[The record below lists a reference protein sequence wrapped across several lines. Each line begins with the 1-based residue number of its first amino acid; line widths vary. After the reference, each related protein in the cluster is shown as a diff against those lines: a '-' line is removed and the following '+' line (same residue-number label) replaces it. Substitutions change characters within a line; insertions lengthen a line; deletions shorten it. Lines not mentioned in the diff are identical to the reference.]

1 MAERKRRWGDRKDGY
16 RVRNLDSMH
25 AIAPMIMPN
34 RTDNEAVMTET
45 IDITALNK
53 YLEKK
58 NMNESDFKYTFFHII
73 LAALAK
79 TVVLR
84 PRMNRFY
91 VGPRLFDRKDIIF
104 SFVVKKQ
111 FEDDA
116 HEALALVKVDPD
128 SDVSPIEQIYSKVKK
143 FVFSVRKEDKKD
155 STSDIMDKLV
165 TALPTPVLKFVFN
178 VLRWLDY
185 HGLYPKFLMTEDP
198 YFSTVFVSNLGSIK
212 MKANYH
218 HLANWGTN
226 SFFVIAGEK
235 HLKAFPAEDGGVEW
249 REVIDLGLTIDERI
263 ADGVYFAKSLKIFR
277 KLIQNP
283 ELLEEDI
290 KKAVETE
297 GDKK

>member
-1 MAERKRRWGDRKDGY
+1 MADRKRRWGDRKDGY

-25 AIAPMIMPN
+25 VIAPLIMPN

-58 NMNESDFKYTFFHII
+58 NPEGIDFKYTFFHVI

-91 VGPRLFDRKDIIF
+91 VGPKLFDRKDIVF

-116 HEALALVKVDPD
+116 HEALAIVKIDPD
-128 SDVSPIEQIYSKVKK
+128 SEVSPIEQIYSKVKK
-143 FVFSVRKEDKKD
+143 FVCSVRRENKKD
-155 STSDIMDKLV
+155 STSDIMDTLV
-165 TALPTPVLKFVFN
+165 TKLPSPILRFVFK
-178 VLRWLDY
+178 LLHWLDY
-185 HGLYPKFLMTEDP
+185 HGHYPSFLMTEDP
-198 YFSTVFVSNLGSIK
+198 YFSTAFISNLGSIK

-226 SFFVIAGEK
+226 SFFVIVGEK
-235 HLKAFPAEDGGVEW
+235 HMKAFPTEDGGVEW

-277 KLIQNP
+277 ELIANP
-283 ELLEEDI
+283 ELLEKNIKED
-290 KKAVETE
+290 VET

>member
-1 MAERKRRWGDRKDGY
+1 MAERKHRWGDRKDGY
-16 RVRNLDSMH
+16 LVRDIDSMH
-25 AIAPMIMPN
+25 VIAPMIMPN

-45 IDITALNK
+45 IDITAINK
-53 YLEKK
+53 YLEEK
-58 NMNESDFKYTFFHII
+58 NVDGIDFKYTFFHVI

-91 VGPRLFDRKDIIF
+91 KGPRLYDRKDIIF

-116 HEALALVKVDPD
+116 HEALALVKIDPD
-128 SDVSPIEQIYSKVKK
+128 TGVSPIEQIYSKVKK
-143 FVFSVRKEDKKD
+143 FVFSVRRENKKD

-165 TALPTPVLKFVFN
+165 MALPKPILKFVFK
-178 VLRWLDY
+178 VLGWLDY
-185 HGLYPKFLMTEDP
+185 HGHYPTFLMTEDP
-198 YFSTVFVSNLGSIK
+198 YFSSVFVSNLGSIK

-226 SFFVIAGEK
+226 SFFVIVGEK
-235 HLKAFPAEDGGVEW
+235 HKKAYPTEDGGVEW

-277 KLIQNP
+277 ELIARP
-283 ELLEEDI
+283 ELLELD
-290 KKAVETE
+290 VTTPVDL

>member
-25 AIAPMIMPN
+25 VIAPMIMPN
-34 RTDNEAVMTET
+34 RADNEAVMTET

-58 NMNESDFKYTFFHII
+58 NINESEFKYTFFHVI

-104 SFVVKKQ
+104 SFVVKKK

-116 HEALALVKVDPD
+116 HEALAVVKIDPE
-128 SDVSPIEQIYSKVKK
+128 SDISPIEQIYSKVKK
-143 FVFSVRKEDKKD
+143 FVFSVRKENKKD

-165 TALPTPVLKFVFN
+165 TTIPVPVLKVVFN
-178 VLRWLDY
+178 ILHWLDY
-185 HGLYPKFLMTEDP
+185 HGLYPTFLMSEDP

-226 SFFVIAGEK
+226 SFFVIVGEK
-235 HLKAFPAEDGGVEW
+235 HLKAFPTEDGGVEW

>member
-1 MAERKRRWGDRKDGY
+1 MADRKRRWGDRKDGY
-16 RVRNLDSMH
+16 RVKNLDSMH
-25 AIAPMIMPN
+25 VIAPLIMPN

-58 NMNESDFKYTFFHII
+58 NPEGIDFKYTFFHVI

-91 VGPRLFDRKDIIF
+91 VGPKLFDRKDIVF

-116 HEALALVKVDPD
+116 HEALAIVKIDPD
-128 SDVSPIEQIYSKVKK
+128 SEVSPIEQIYSKVKK
-143 FVFSVRKEDKKD
+143 FVCSVRRENKKD
-155 STSDIMDKLV
+155 STSDIMDTLV
-165 TALPTPVLKFVFN
+165 TKLPSPILRFVFK
-178 VLRWLDY
+178 LLHWLDY
-185 HGLYPKFLMTEDP
+185 HGHYPSFLMTEDP
-198 YFSTVFVSNLGSIK
+198 YFSTAFVSNLGSIK

-226 SFFVIAGEK
+226 SFFVIVGEK
-235 HLKAFPAEDGGVEW
+235 HMKAFPTEDGGVEW

-277 KLIQNP
+277 ELIANP
-283 ELLEEDI
+283 ELLEKNIKED
-290 KKAVETE
+290 VET

>member
-1 MAERKRRWGDRKDGY
+1 MADRKRRWGDRKDGY

-25 AIAPMIMPN
+25 VIAPLIMPN

-58 NMNESDFKYTFFHII
+58 NPEGIDFKYTFFHVI

-91 VGPRLFDRKDIIF
+91 VGPKLFDRKDIVF

-116 HEALALVKVDPD
+116 HEALAIVKIDPD
-128 SDVSPIEQIYSKVKK
+128 SEVSPIEQIYSKVKK
-143 FVFSVRKEDKKD
+143 FVCSVRRENKKD
-155 STSDIMDKLV
+155 STSDIMDTLV
-165 TALPTPVLKFVFN
+165 TKLPSPILRFVFK
-178 VLRWLDY
+178 LLHWLDY
-185 HGLYPKFLMTEDP
+185 HGHYPSFLMTEDP
-198 YFSTVFVSNLGSIK
+198 YFSTAFVTNLGSIK

-226 SFFVIAGEK
+226 SFFVIVGEK
-235 HLKAFPAEDGGVEW
+235 HMKAFPTEDGGVEW

-277 KLIQNP
+277 ELIANP
-283 ELLEEDI
+283 ELLEKNIKED
-290 KKAVETE
+290 VET

>member
-1 MAERKRRWGDRKDGY
+1 MADRKRRWGDRKDGY
-16 RVRNLDSMH
+16 RVKNLDSMH
-25 AIAPMIMPN
+25 VIAPLIMPN

-58 NMNESDFKYTFFHII
+58 NPEGIDFKYTFFHVI

-91 VGPRLFDRKDIIF
+91 VGPKLFDRKDIVF

-116 HEALALVKVDPD
+116 HEALAIVKIDPD
-128 SDVSPIEQIYSKVKK
+128 SEVSPIEQIYSKVKK
-143 FVFSVRKEDKKD
+143 FVCSVRRENKKD
-155 STSDIMDKLV
+155 STSDIMDTLV
-165 TALPTPVLKFVFN
+165 TKLPSPILRFVFK
-178 VLRWLDY
+178 LLHWLDY
-185 HGLYPKFLMTEDP
+185 HGHYPSFLMTEDP
-198 YFSTVFVSNLGSIK
+198 YFSTAFISNLGSIK

-226 SFFVIAGEK
+226 SFFVIVGEK
-235 HLKAFPAEDGGVEW
+235 HMKAFPTEDGGVEW

-277 KLIQNP
+277 ELIANP
-283 ELLEEDI
+283 ELLEKNIKED
-290 KKAVETE
+290 VET

>member
-1 MAERKRRWGDRKDGY
+1 MAEKKRRWGDRKDGY
-16 RVRNLDSMH
+16 LVRDIDSMH
-25 AIAPMIMPN
+25 VIAPMIMPN

-45 IDITALNK
+45 IDITAINK
-53 YLEKK
+53 FLEEK
-58 NMNESDFKYTFFHII
+58 NFDGIDFKYTFFHVI

-79 TVVLR
+79 TIVLR

-91 VGPRLFDRKDIIF
+91 KGPRLYDRKDIIF

-116 HEALALVKVDPD
+116 HEALAVVKIAPD
-128 SDVSPIEQIYSKVKK
+128 TGVSPLEQIYSKVKK
-143 FVFSVRKEDKKD
+143 FVFSVRRENKKD
-155 STSDIMDKLV
+155 TTSDIMDKLV
-165 TALPTPVLKFVFN
+165 MALPKPILKFVFN
-178 VLRWLDY
+178 VLGWLDY
-185 HGLYPKFLMTEDP
+185 HGHYPTFLMTEDP
-198 YFSTVFVSNLGSIK
+198 YFSSVFVSNLGSIK

-226 SFFVIAGEK
+226 SFFVIVGEK
-235 HLKAFPAEDGGVEW
+235 HMKAYPTEDGGVEW

-277 KLIQNP
+277 ELIAHP
-283 ELLEEDI
+283 ELLELDI
-290 KKAVETE
+290 ITPVEL

>member
-1 MAERKRRWGDRKDGY
+1 MADRKRRWGDRKDGY

-25 AIAPMIMPN
+25 VIAPLIMPN

-58 NMNESDFKYTFFHII
+58 NYEGIDFKYTFFHVI
-73 LAALAK
+73 LAARAK

-91 VGPRLFDRKDIIF
+91 VGPKLFDRKDIIF

-116 HEALALVKVDPD
+116 HEALALVKIEPD

-143 FVFSVRKEDKKD
+143 FVCSVRRENKQDK
-155 STSDIMDKLV
+155 TSDIMDALV
-165 TALPTPVLKFVFN
+165 TKLPSPILRFVFK
-178 VLRWLDY
+178 VLHWLDY
-185 HGLYPKFLMTEDP
+185 HGHYPSFLMTEDP
-198 YFSTVFVSNLGSIK
+198 YFSTAFISNLGSIK

-226 SFFVIAGEK
+226 SFFVIVGEK
-235 HLKAFPAEDGGVEW
+235 HKKAFPTEDGGVEW
-249 REVIDLGLTIDERI
+249 KEVIDLGLTIDERI

-277 KLIQNP
+277 ELIANP
-283 ELLEEDI
+283 ELLEKNIKED
-290 KKAVETE
+290 VET

>member
-1 MAERKRRWGDRKDGY
+1 MADRKRRWGDRKDGY

-25 AIAPMIMPN
+25 VIAPLIMPN

-58 NMNESDFKYTFFHII
+58 NYEGIDFKYTFFHVI

-91 VGPRLFDRKDIIF
+91 VGPKLFDRKDIIF

-116 HEALALVKVDPD
+116 HEALALVKIEPD

-143 FVFSVRKEDKKD
+143 FVCSVRRENKQDK
-155 STSDIMDKLV
+155 TSDIMDALV
-165 TALPTPVLKFVFN
+165 TKLPSPILRFVFK
-178 VLRWLDY
+178 VLHWLDY
-185 HGLYPKFLMTEDP
+185 HGHYPSFLMTEDP
-198 YFSTVFVSNLGSIK
+198 YFSTAFISNLGSIK

-226 SFFVIAGEK
+226 SFFVIVGEK
-235 HLKAFPAEDGGVEW
+235 HKKAFPTEDGGVEW
-249 REVIDLGLTIDERI
+249 KEVIDLGLTIDERI

-277 KLIQNP
+277 ELIANP
-283 ELLEEDI
+283 ELLEKNIKED
-290 KKAVETE
+290 VET

>member
-16 RVRNLDSMH
+16 LVRDLDSMH
-25 AIAPMIMPN
+25 VIAPLIMPN

-45 IDITALNK
+45 IDITAINK
-53 YLEKK
+53 YLEEK
-58 NMNESDFKYTFFHII
+58 NVEGIDFKYTFFHII

-91 VGPRLFDRKDIIF
+91 KGAKLYDRKDIIF

-111 FEDDA
+111 FQDDA
-116 HEALALVKVDPD
+116 HEALALVKIDPE
-128 SDVSPIEQIYSKVKK
+128 SEISPIEQIYTRVKK
-143 FVFSVRKEDKKD
+143 FVFSVRKENKQDK
-155 STSDIMDKLV
+155 TSDIMDVLV
-165 TALPTPVLKFVFN
+165 TKLPSPILKFVFKI
-178 VLRWLDY
+178 LAWLDY
-185 HGLYPKFLMTEDP
+185 HGHYPTFLMTEDP
-198 YFSTVFVSNLGSIK
+198 YFSSVFVSNLGSIK

-226 SFFVIAGEK
+226 SFFVIVGEK
-235 HLKAFPAEDGGVEW
+235 HKKAFPTEDGGVEW

-277 KLIQNP
+277 ELIANP
-283 ELLEEDI
+283 HLLELNIKEKVGDI
-290 KKAVETE
+290 K
-297 GDKK
+297 

>member
-1 MAERKRRWGDRKDGY
+1 MADRKRRWGDRKDGY
-16 RVRNLDSMH
+16 RVKNLDSMH
-25 AIAPMIMPN
+25 VIAPLIMPN

-58 NMNESDFKYTFFHII
+58 NPEGIDFKYTFFHVI

-91 VGPRLFDRKDIIF
+91 VGPKLFDRKDIVF

-116 HEALALVKVDPD
+116 HEALAIVKIDPD

-143 FVFSVRKEDKKD
+143 FVCSVRRENKKD
-155 STSDIMDKLV
+155 STSDIMDTLV
-165 TALPTPVLKFVFN
+165 TKLPSPILRFVFK
-178 VLRWLDY
+178 LLHWLDY
-185 HGLYPKFLMTEDP
+185 HGHYPSFLMTEDP
-198 YFSTVFVSNLGSIK
+198 YFSTAFISNLGSIK

-226 SFFVIAGEK
+226 SFFVIVGEK
-235 HLKAFPAEDGGVEW
+235 HMKAFPTEDGGVEW

-277 KLIQNP
+277 ELIANP
-283 ELLEEDI
+283 ELLEKNIKED
-290 KKAVETE
+290 VET

>member
-1 MAERKRRWGDRKDGY
+1 MAERKHRWGDRKDGY
-16 RVRNLDSMH
+16 LVRDIDSMH
-25 AIAPMIMPN
+25 VIAPMIMPN

-45 IDITALNK
+45 IDITAINK
-53 YLEKK
+53 YLEEK
-58 NMNESDFKYTFFHII
+58 NVDGIDFKYTFFHVI

-91 VGPRLFDRKDIIF
+91 KGPRLYDRKDIIF

-116 HEALALVKVDPD
+116 HEALALVKIDPD
-128 SDVSPIEQIYSKVKK
+128 TGVSPIEQIYSKVKK
-143 FVFSVRKEDKKD
+143 FVFSVRRENKKD

-165 TALPTPVLKFVFN
+165 MALPKPILKFVFK
-178 VLRWLDY
+178 VLGWLDY
-185 HGLYPKFLMTEDP
+185 HGHYPTFLMTEDP
-198 YFSTVFVSNLGSIK
+198 YFSSVFVSNLGSIK

-226 SFFVIAGEK
+226 SFFVIVGEK
-235 HLKAFPAEDGGVEW
+235 HKKAYPKEDGGVEW

-277 KLIQNP
+277 ELIARP
-283 ELLEEDI
+283 ELLELD
-290 KKAVETE
+290 VTTPVDL
-297 GDKK
+297 GDK

>member
-16 RVRNLDSMH
+16 LVRDIDSMH
-25 AIAPMIMPN
+25 VIAPMIMPN

-45 IDITALNK
+45 IDITAVNK
-53 YLEKK
+53 YLEEK
-58 NMNESDFKYTFFHII
+58 NVEGIDFKYTFFHVI

-91 VGPRLFDRKDIIF
+91 KGPRLYDRKDIIF

-116 HEALALVKVDPD
+116 HEALALVKIDPD

-143 FVFSVRKEDKKD
+143 FVFSVRRENKKD
-155 STSDIMDKLV
+155 NTSDIMDKLV
-165 TALPTPVLKFVFN
+165 TALPKPILKFVFS

-185 HGLYPKFLMTEDP
+185 HGHYPTFLMTEDP
-198 YFSTVFVSNLGSIK
+198 YFSSVFVSNLGSIK

-226 SFFVIAGEK
+226 SFFVIVGEK
-235 HLKAFPAEDGGVEW
+235 HKKAFPAEDGGVEW

-277 KLIQNP
+277 ELIANP
-283 ELLEEDI
+283 ELLELDV
-290 KKAVETE
+290 KTPVEL
-297 GDKK
+297 GDKR